1 MIEIKL
7 ISKILKRN
15 IIHNYN
21 YLINKIYNVIV
32 KTFMNNIAVFKKK
45 NYIYFVN
52 VKKLNNHFIYNFEII
67 REEILTSLTNKSW
80 DKICLS

>member
-1 MIEIKL
+1 VIERKL

-21 YLINKIYNVIV
+21 YLINKIYNVII

-67 REEILTSLTNKSW
+67 REEILTSLTNKVER
-80 DKICLS
+80 KFV

>member
-1 MIEIKL
+1 MIERKL

-15 IIHNYN
+15 IIHYYN

-32 KTFMNNIAVFKKK
+32 KTFMNNITVFKKK

-52 VKKLNNHFIYNFEII
+52 AKNFNNYLKNNFNLIREKKL
-67 REEILTSLTNKSW
+67 TPSTNKVER
-80 DKICLS
+80 KFV

>member
-1 MIEIKL
+1 MIERKL

-32 KTFMNNIAVFKKK
+32 KTFMNNITVFKKK

-52 VKKLNNHFIYNFEII
+52 VKKLNNHFMYNFEII
-67 REEILTSLTNKSW
+67 REEILILLTNKVER
-80 DKICLS
+80 KFV

>member
-1 MIEIKL
+1 MIERKL

-21 YLINKIYNVIV
+21 YLINKIYNVII

-45 NYIYFVN
+45 NYIYFVK
-52 VKKLNNHFIYNFEII
+52 VTKLNNHFMYNFEII
-67 REEILTSLTNKSW
+67 REEILTFLTNKVER
-80 DKICLS
+80 KFV

>member
-32 KTFMNNIAVFKKK
+32 KTFMNNITVFKKK

-52 VKKLNNHFIYNFEII
+52 VKKLNNNFIYNFEII
-67 REEILTSLTNKSW
+67 REEILTSFTNKVER
-80 DKICLS
+80 KFV

>member
-1 MIEIKL
+1 VIERKL

-32 KTFMNNIAVFKKK
+32 KTFMNNITVFKKK

-52 VKKLNNHFIYNFEII
+52 VKKLNNYFIYNFEII
-67 REEILTSLTNKSW
+67 REEILTSLTNKVER
-80 DKICLS
+80 KFV

>member
-1 MIEIKL
+1 VIERKL

-32 KTFMNNIAVFKKK
+32 KTFMNNITVFKKK

-67 REEILTSLTNKSW
+67 REEILTSLTNKVER
-80 DKICLS
+80 KFV

>member
-1 MIEIKL
+1 MIERKL

-32 KTFMNNIAVFKKK
+32 KTFMNNITVFKKK

-52 VKKLNNHFIYNFEII
+52 VKKLNNYFMYNFEII
-67 REEILTSLTNKSW
+67 REEILTFLTNKVER
-80 DKICLS
+80 KFV

>member
-1 MIEIKL
+1 MIERKL

-32 KTFMNNIAVFKKK
+32 KTFMNNITVFKKK

-67 REEILTSLTNKSW
+67 GEEILTSLTNKVER
-80 DKICLS
+80 KFV

>member
-1 MIEIKL
+1 VIERKL

-32 KTFMNNIAVFKKK
+32 KTFMNNITVFKKK

-67 REEILTSLTNKSW
+67 REEILTSLTNKVEREFA
-80 DKICLS
+80 

>member
-1 MIEIKL
+1 MIERKL

-32 KTFMNNIAVFKKK
+32 KTFMNNITVFKKK

-52 VKKLNNHFIYNFEII
+52 VRKLNNDFIYNFEII
-67 REEILTSLTNKSW
+67 IEEILTSLTNKVER
-80 DKICLS
+80 KFV

>member
-1 MIEIKL
+1 MIERKL

-21 YLINKIYNVIV
+21 YLINKIYNIIV
-32 KTFMNNIAVFKKK
+32 KTFMNNIAVLKKK

-52 VKKLNNHFIYNFEII
+52 FKKLNNHFIYNFEII
-67 REEILTSLTNKSW
+67 REEILTSLTNKS
-80 DKICLS
+80 

>member
-1 MIEIKL
+1 MIERKL

-32 KTFMNNIAVFKKK
+32 KTSMNNITVFKKK

-52 VKKLNNHFIYNFEII
+52 IKKLNNHFIYNFEKI
-67 REEILTSLTNKSW
+67 REEILTSLTNKVER
-80 DKICLS
+80 KFV

>member
-1 MIEIKL
+1 MIERKL

-32 KTFMNNIAVFKKK
+32 KTFMNNIAVLKKK
-45 NYIYFVN
+45 II
-52 VKKLNNHFIYNFEII
+52 FILL
-67 REEILTSLTNKSW
+67 ILKN
-80 DKICLS
+80 

>member
-1 MIEIKL
+1 VIERKL

-32 KTFMNNIAVFKKK
+32 KTFMNNITVFKKK

-52 VKKLNNHFIYNFEII
+52 VKKLNNNFIYNFEII
-67 REEILTSLTNKSW
+67 REEILTSLTNKVER
-80 DKICLS
+80 KFV

>member
-1 MIEIKL
+1 MIERKL

-21 YLINKIYNVIV
+21 YLINKIYNVII
-32 KTFMNNIAVFKKK
+32 KTFMNNITVFKKK

-52 VKKLNNHFIYNFEII
+52 IEKLNNHLIYNFEII
-67 REEILTSLTNKSW
+67 REEILTSLNNKVER
-80 DKICLS
+80 KFV

>member
-1 MIEIKL
+1 MIERKL

-67 REEILTSLTNKSW
+67 RKEILTSLTNKVER
-80 DKICLS
+80 KFV

>member
-1 MIEIKL
+1 MIERKL

-32 KTFMNNIAVFKKK
+32 KTFMNNIAVFKKR
-45 NYIYFVN
+45 NYINLVN

-67 REEILTSLTNKSW
+67 REEILTSLTNKVER
-80 DKICLS
+80 KFV

>member
-1 MIEIKL
+1 MIERKL

-32 KTFMNNIAVFKKK
+32 KTFMNNITVFKKK

-67 REEILTSLTNKSW
+67 REEILTSLTNKVE
-80 DKICLS
+80 KKFV